1 MNRRSLANQ
10 NAAPSSPDPGAL
22 SLARVALTRSL
33 LPALHLPAYLAL
45 RATHTCHSH
54 LPAPSMC
61 PSSPRAS
68 QMPALAELIVC
79 TALATRSSL
88 HSSCVWQAAS
98 SSDDEIS
105 MVFARTSA
113 RSSQHDMEAPR
124 EDGEKKK
131 KQRAFPF
138 FARPFCMLPCVCPPS
153 QLCRRPHRRM
163 RS

>member
-1 MNRRSLANQ
+1 
-10 NAAPSSPDPGAL
+10 
-22 SLARVALTRSL
+22 
-33 LPALHLPAYLAL
+33 
-45 RATHTCHSH
+45 
-54 LPAPSMC
+54 MC

-98 SSDDEIS
+98 CSSSDDEIS

-124 EDGEKKK
+124 EDRENSRRSSERPRSSRDPFACCPACARGS
-131 KQRAFPF
+131 KQGVIGRRDHHTVTGDRAADSQVSAALSPTGIPSVY
-138 FARPFCMLPCVCPPS
+138 RRSCDRCVGTF
-153 QLCRRPHRRM
+153 
-163 RS
+163 